1 MSVLV
6 SNATPP
12 NQRLKLAA
20 RVDWGMNLSSAR
32 RSLSAIRLAAA
43 STFLSNLSD
52 SMDTIWQTFLFRLA
66 EHAHVLIPVL
76 IATGVLG
83 LGPIGRAI
91 ARRLGGTD
99 TERQELERLREQV
112 AELQE

>member
-1 MSVLV
+1 
-6 SNATPP
+6 
-12 NQRLKLAA
+12 
-20 RVDWGMNLSSAR
+20 
-32 RSLSAIRLAAA
+32 
-43 STFLSNLSD
+43 
-52 SMDTIWQTFLFRLA
+52 MDTIWQTLLFRLA

-112 AELQE
+112 AELQERTDYNERQLGTLRRENLPEARPQVRPPDNRPVTPV